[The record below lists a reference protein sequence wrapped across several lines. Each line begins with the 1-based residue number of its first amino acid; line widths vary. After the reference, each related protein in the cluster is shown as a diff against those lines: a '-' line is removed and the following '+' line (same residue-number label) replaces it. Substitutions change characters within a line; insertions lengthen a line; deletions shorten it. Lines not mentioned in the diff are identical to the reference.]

1 MAASPAGAAASV
13 VAAHRGIG
21 DMHLA
26 RTLKHLSTPGWL
38 ARRAFRA
45 ADREAIRAAIAAS
58 EQQHRGELRFVA
70 EGPLPLRAL
79 LAGQSARGRAAEL
92 FGRLG
97 VANTREAS
105 GILIY
110 VQLVD
115 HQVEILADRGIAAR
129 VAQSEW
135 DAICHE
141 MEEAFRHHAYRRGVL
156 EAIQRASRLLATH
169 FPARPDNINELE
181 DRPEVL

>member
-1 MAASPAGAAASV
+1 MV
-13 VAAHRGIG
+13 VAPRDIG
-21 DMHLA
+21 EMAIA
-26 RTLKHLSTPGWL
+26 RTLKHLLTPGWL
-38 ARRAFRA
+38 ARRAFHA

-115 HQVEILADRGIAAR
+115 RRVEILADHGIAAR

-156 EAIQRASRLLATH
+156 AAIDRASRLLAVH